1 MKDESRFQ
9 ENTLIIRPADVRS
22 TLTPL
27 SLLRELL
34 YSDLT
39 GMSSSEVLLV
49 QQLGLDPQLP
59 GPVQTPQRSPT
70 RVDISSAS
78 FHVSAAVE
86 IPHNSS
92 CFSYFG

>member
-59 GPVQTPQRSPT
+59 GPVQT